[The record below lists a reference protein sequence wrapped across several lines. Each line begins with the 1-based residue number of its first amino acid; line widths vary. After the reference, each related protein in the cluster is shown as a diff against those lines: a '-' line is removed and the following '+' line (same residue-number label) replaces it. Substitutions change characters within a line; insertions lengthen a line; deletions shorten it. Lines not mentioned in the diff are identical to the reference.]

1 MVSTTSVIGSTPG
14 GTEAYTLRPV
24 MWDHKVFS
32 AINVGSGDS
41 IQFTYT
47 LTISSGG

>member
-1 MVSTTSVIGSTPG
+1 MADAWNSFKTDGNDGMTTEVISYK
-14 GTEAYTLRPV
+14 A
-24 MWDHKVFS
+24 
-32 AINVGSGDS
+32 ANGDS

>member
-1 MVSTTSVIGSTPG
+1 VF
-14 GTEAYTLRPV
+14 RPV

-32 AINVGSGDS
+32 AINVVNGDS